1 MNADEITFANNYSET
16 IFQDRQ
22 LRFAYHSPLRSQSQF
37 CVQKSKSQYIPNVSN
52 VARVRIMSKLE
63 MLDSLNKLKNDPP
76 MNSQKSNKTDILSK
90 VAQLVKKLQH
100 RELPHKMIEATVLS
114 RKTSIPKNTKLLLQQ
129 EHIVK
134 QITITQRT
142 KGKQQNQSQ
151 CQQHHESYN
160 VELLRRSPEQ
170 KDKKTEDNIEY
181 KIVQQ
186 KLPQIK
192 SQKGFSRSIKNIA
205 PIQKNVII
213 SYQTATNNSINQ
225 ISNINNSSNQQQ
237 DTKPIIKVNNFN
249 NVSNLLQTST
259 LISKQ
264 PNSSET
270 EKKTAGIISQL
281 QTMQQ
286 KHTEKRLPIPDSSN
300 LSLSGWTDRSPIN

>member
-1 MNADEITFANNYSET
+1 
-16 IFQDRQ
+16 
-22 LRFAYHSPLRSQSQF
+22 
-37 CVQKSKSQYIPNVSN
+37 
-52 VARVRIMSKLE
+52 
-63 MLDSLNKLKNDPP
+63 

-151 CQQHHESYN
+151 FQQHHESYN

-264 PNSSET
+264 PISSET

>member
-1 MNADEITFANNYSET
+1 
-16 IFQDRQ
+16 
-22 LRFAYHSPLRSQSQF
+22 
-37 CVQKSKSQYIPNVSN
+37 
-52 VARVRIMSKLE
+52 
-63 MLDSLNKLKNDPP
+63 

-114 RKTSIPKNTKLLLQQ
+114 RKTSVPKNTKLLLQQ

-142 KGKQQNQSQ
+142 KGKQQSQNQ
-151 CQQHHESYN
+151 QQSRHEQQN
-160 VELLRRSPEQ
+160 AELLRRSPEQ
-170 KDKKTEDNIEY
+170 KDQKIEDNNEI
-181 KIVQQ
+181 KVVQQ
-186 KLPQIK
+186 KLPLIK
-192 SQKGFSRSIKNIA
+192 SQKGFSRSTKNIA

-213 SYQTATNNSINQ
+213 SYQTATNNSITQ
-225 ISNINNSSNQQQ
+225 ISNIQNQSNQQQ
-237 DTKPIIKVNNFN
+237 ETKPIIKVNNFN

-259 LISKQ
+259 LVSKQ

-270 EKKTAGIISQL
+270 EKKSSAIISQL
-281 QTMQQ
+281 QTIQQ
-286 KHTEKRLPIPDSSN
+286 KQVAKRLPIPDSSN